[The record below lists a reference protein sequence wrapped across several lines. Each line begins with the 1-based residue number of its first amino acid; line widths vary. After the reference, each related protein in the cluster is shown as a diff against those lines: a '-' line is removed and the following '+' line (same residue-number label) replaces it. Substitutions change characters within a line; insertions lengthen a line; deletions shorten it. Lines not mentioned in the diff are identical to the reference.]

1 MRENDIK
8 SVVGAR
14 VHPGSFCLMILQ
26 TALNPAK
33 DPGLTQKNL
42 LDKEVFVVLA
52 QQTTC
57 LLHRS
62 PSDR

>member
-8 SVVGAR
+8 SLVGAR

-33 DPGLTQKNL
+33 DPGLTQK
-42 LDKEVFVVLA
+42 
-52 QQTTC
+52 
-57 LLHRS
+57 
-62 PSDR
+62 